1 MNRVRVAI
9 SLFFVL
15 NERAVSAER
24 VEGLASGAD
33 AYVGKPFHLSYLR
46 ALIVRLLENQIR
58 MKEYY
63 NSSASAFEYTNGQL
77 VDRESK
83 EFIDRI
89 VEYIDSNI
97 DDTELSTEQLAKHMQ
112 VSVRNLY
119 RKFKELELTS
129 PNDFIKTHRINF
141 AAKLLVTTSLTVQE
155 IIFRSG
161 FNNRSHF
168 YREFDKQFGM
178 TPKDYRSSNRV
189 KNELDAS

>member
-1 MNRVRVAI
+1 MHIPLIILSAKNT
-9 SLFFVL
+9 
-15 NERAVSAER
+15 SAEK

-46 ALIVRLLENQIR
+46 ALIVRLLENQAR
-58 MKEYY
+58 LKEYY

-83 EFIDRI
+83 EFIEKV
-89 VEYIDSNI
+89 VEFIDSNI
-97 DDTELSTEQLAKHMQ
+97 DDSELSTEQIAKHMQ
-112 VSVRNLY
+112 VSIRNLY
-119 RKFKELELTS
+119 RKFKDLELPS
-129 PNDFIKTHRINF
+129 PNDFIKTHRITF

-178 TPKDYRSSNRV
+178 TPKDYRSANKTKS
-189 KNELDAS
+189 ELEQSSD